1 MKHSIEITVDLVVD
15 LVDNKMEQLGV
26 NLDIDDV
33 ETIRDILQE
42 LLEDKTGV

>member
-1 MKHSIEITVDLVVD
+1 MKYSIETTVDLVVD

-33 ETIRDILQE
+33 ETIRDVLQE
-42 LLEDKTGV
+42 LLEDKAGV

>member
-33 ETIRDILQE
+33 ETIRDVLQE